1 MIGPMSA
8 RLAADAVLLLHAAFV
23 VFVVVG
29 ALGALRWRWW
39 PVVHLAAVAWGVWIE
54 LSGRLCPLTA
64 LEDELRH
71 RAGQQGQ
78 PGGFVERTLLP
89 LLYPDALTRPT
100 QWMLAAGVVLV
111 NAALYAWIWRRR
123 RRISHPPPGP

>member
-1 MIGPMSA
+1 MQNMGWAI
-8 RLAADAVLLLHAAFV
+8 LADAVLLLHGAFIAWV
-23 VFVVVG
+23 
-29 ALGALRWRWW
+29 ALGALAVWRWPRLVW
-39 PVVHLAAVAWGVWIE
+39 AHLPALAWGVWIE